1 MNPNA
6 TSFDWSGYMGRFT
19 HLSNLIG
26 QMVQT
31 PPTISQDLLSLV
43 NVSEYMALFDRVQK
57 YWASTQFQLD
67 PNRWVF
73 FSHSTIQPLY
83 IGVRACKPEIKV
95 FRQYH

>member
-1 MNPNA
+1 
-6 TSFDWSGYMGRFT
+6 MGRFT

-26 QMVQT
+26 QMVQS

-73 FSHSTIQPLY
+73 FSHSTIQSFY
-83 IGVRACKPEIKV
+83 TRVCACNPEIKV
-95 FRQYH
+95 FGKHYHSIVFVGDREFE